1 MSRPLFAALAMLLT
15 AALAAASPAPAA
27 AGPKIDFETTQKVF
41 EDVKEGETVTTSFRF
56 TNRGD
61 LNLIIEKVSPSCGC
75 TVAEHPEVIPPGGQ
89 GEITLKLDTTGITG
103 AFRKTA
109 VVASND
115 SSQPF
120 VTLVMSGETLGRI
133 KVEGADGRRL
143 KLTGCLGEEISTSVT
158 LSDPKGGQL
167 FIAAV
172 ENPMDDYLRAE
183 LEPLEPGKRYRLTV
197 TATAQQAME
206 FAGPL
211 FLVVPGSGKISIFA
225 VVEVRGPF
233 TAQPRDLY
241 FGGLSRQQP
250 ALSRSILV
258 ERACVDRLVITGLEY
273 NRERF
278 QVEKSWAEP
287 GQRLFLEVTPRLSNL
302 PAGPFDEELRIQAA
316 GKLYTVRLKG
326 MVR

>member
-1 MSRPLFAALAMLLT
+1 MSRLLLAALAMLT
-15 AALAAASPAPAA
+15 AAALALAAPAA
-27 AGPKIDFETTQKVF
+27 AGPKMAFETTEKSF
-41 EDVKEGETVTTSFRF
+41 GDVKEGETLTATFSFE
-56 TNRGD
+56 NQGD

-75 TVAEHPEVIPPGGQ
+75 TVAEHPEVVPPGGK

-120 VTLVMSGETLGRI
+120 VTLVMTGETLGRI

-143 KLTGCLGEEISTSVT
+143 KLAGCLGQEITTSAT
-158 LSDPKGGQL
+158 LVDPQGGQL

-172 ENPMDDYLRAE
+172 ENPMDDYLKAE
-183 LEPLEPGKRYRLTV
+183 LTPLEPGKRYRLTL
-197 TATAQQAME
+197 TATASQPME

-211 FLVVPGSGKISIFA
+211 FLVVPGSGKVSLFA
-225 VVEVRGPF
+225 MVEVRGPF

-241 FGGLSRQQP
+241 FGGLRRDQP

-258 ERACVDRLVITGLEY
+258 EKACVDRLEITKLEY
-273 NRERF
+273 NRELLEVK
-278 QVEKSWAEP
+278 QVWDQP
-287 GQRLFLEVTPRLSNL
+287 GERLFLEVTPRLRNL
-302 PAGPFDEELRIQAA
+302 PTGPLDEQLAIQAA
-316 GKLYTVRLKG
+316 GRLYKVGLKG